1 MNGIIAFVF
10 WIVYMIVVVGS
21 TVIVAVL
28 ISNWLNL
35 NGVSWWAVVIV
46 TILIL
51 NSLIRGFKVKS
62 SD

>member
-1 MNGIIAFVF
+1 
-10 WIVYMIVVVGS
+10 MIVVVGS